1 MNKIGVLLL
10 VAGLFMLV
18 PSIVN
23 FVDFFPMGFFLMF
36 FPFPYGLIIYYGVS
50 LTLIGFGIKKII
62 RGSKTPKPAKQKPAK
77 KGKTSAFCENC
88 GNTLKPT
95 AKFCAKC
102 GNQV

>member
-1 MNKIGVLLL
+1 MNKVGVLLL

-36 FPFPYGLIIYYGVS
+36 FPFPYGLIIYYGLS

-62 RGSKTPKPAKQKPAK
+62 RG
-77 KGKTSAFCENC
+77 
-88 GNTLKPT
+88 
-95 AKFCAKC
+95 
-102 GNQV
+102 